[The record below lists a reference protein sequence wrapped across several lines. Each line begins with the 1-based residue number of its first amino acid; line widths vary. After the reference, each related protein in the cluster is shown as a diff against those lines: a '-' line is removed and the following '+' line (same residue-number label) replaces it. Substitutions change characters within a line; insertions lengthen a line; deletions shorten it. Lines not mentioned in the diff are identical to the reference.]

1 MAEASLIDDLIY
13 NSLTAIT
20 HERFHEGG
28 WSDLSYFATK
38 SGKAFLSRNPQ
49 WMVEKAQWRHVPSA
63 AEQ

>member
-1 MAEASLIDDLIY
+1 MSVSMKVVGPMYHISQL
-13 NSLTAIT
+13 NV
-20 HERFHEGG
+20 
-28 WSDLSYFATK
+28 